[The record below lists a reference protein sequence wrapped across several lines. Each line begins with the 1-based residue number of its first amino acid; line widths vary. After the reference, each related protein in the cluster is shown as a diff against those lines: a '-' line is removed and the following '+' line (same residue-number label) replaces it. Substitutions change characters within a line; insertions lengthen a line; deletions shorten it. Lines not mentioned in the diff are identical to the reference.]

1 MAVCGGNRLVQNVVG
16 KERQTD
22 RDRHTETKTETE
34 RSEKGV
40 CVMQFVYQLYILTS
54 KCLHTAA
61 SQPQSRAPPLDSQ
74 VLGSIFNGNPEDVWE
89 RAGQHGGESFVV
101 RQRLDAGPA
110 ASYLGASGQVPC
122 PL

>member
-1 MAVCGGNRLVQNVVG
+1 MALCGGNRLVQNVVG
-16 KERQTD
+16 KERETD
-22 RDRHTETKTETE
+22 TQRQRQKQREA
-34 RSEKGV
+34 RRV

-54 KCLHTAA
+54 KCLHAAA
-61 SQPQSRAPPLDSQ
+61 SQPQSWAPPLARQ

-89 RAGQHGGESFVV
+89 RAGQHGGESFAV

-110 ASYLGASGQVPC
+110 ASYLGASGRVPC

>member
-1 MAVCGGNRLVQNVVG
+1 MWWEQASPERGR
-16 KERQTD
+16 KRERQTHKDKD
-22 RDRHTETKTETE
+22 RNREARRE
-34 RSEKGV
+34 

-54 KCLHTAA
+54 KCLHAAA
-61 SQPQSRAPPLDSQ
+61 SQPQSWAPPLARQ

-89 RAGQHGGESFVV
+89 RAGQHGGESFAV